1 MDGASLVTAVAMRD
15 GLELIADGKSAP
27 TIAMTTDTVAT
38 EFACARKVM
47 RVLIVDSSPMRL
59 CPTSVSSTVPPTV

>member
-1 MDGASLVTAVAMRD
+1 MDDASLVTAVAMRD

-47 RVLIVDSSPMRL
+47 LELTADSSLTRP
-59 CPTSVSSTVPPTV
+59 CHTSASSTVLPIA